1 MASEATVELESRCL
15 VNLCIEAASQSR
27 AAVEKWRRQR
37 RSLERLPS
45 QLGEL
50 LFHRLLR
57 RRLLNPSLLE
67 IFKHSMER
75 IDLRG
80 ESYVDAE
87 WMAYIGAYP
96 YLQSLSV
103 ADCPKIS
110 SSSLWPITGMTSLTE
125 LDLSRCSKVTD
136 SGIRHLFS
144 IPTLEKLCISET
156 GVTANGVTLLSS
168 LTNLS
173 LLDLGGL
180 RVTDV
185 ALSCLQVLK
194 KLQYLDLWGS
204 EITNN
209 GATVLKLF
217 PKLSFLNLAWTKVT
231 KLPNLSSLACL
242 NMSNCSLLSIYE
254 GRGDKGHLAELILT
268 GATFLDVDEA
278 FLHVD
283 TSLLSFLDLSNSSVQ
298 SFWFL
303 PSMCVLEH
311 LDLSG
316 SAMADESAEI
326 IARIGANLRF
336 LNLSNTRV
344 SSAGVG
350 ILAGHVSNL
359 ETISL
364 SCTPI
369 DDLAVSYLSMMPSLR
384 VINLS
389 NTNVRGL
396 IQQIG
401 AEPDWVPSLAALQNL
416 RFLERLDMEEIQVG
430 DAALEPL
437 STFQGLRYL
446 SVKSGFLTDMSFHH
460 FSSVQ
465 ELISL
470 SIRDAV
476 LTNAWLDSFHPPST
490 LKLLDLR
497 GCWLLTEDVLLAFCH
512 KHPEIQMRHELIH
525 ALPSDQDRSKHP
537 SPRRATPRTSRWKQ
551 QQAKVSML
559 PLGPVKDSF
568 IDQRLKYRR
577 EELLS
582 LQFSS
587 TLLVPVGSVPPEL
600 QME

>member
-1 MASEATVELESRCL
+1 MANEATMELESLCL
-15 VNLCIEAASQSR
+15 VNLCIEASSQNR
-27 AAVEKWRRQR
+27 AAVEKWRKQR

-57 RRLLNPSLLE
+57 RRLLNPSLLD
-67 IFKHSMER
+67 IER

-96 YLQSLSV
+96 YLQSLNV
-103 ADCPKIS
+103 GDCPKIS
-110 SSSLWPITGMTSLTE
+110 SSSLWPITGITSLTE

-168 LTNLS
+168 FTNLS

-180 RVTDV
+180 WVTDV
-185 ALSCLQVLK
+185 ALSCLQVLQ
-194 KLQYLDLWGS
+194 KLQYLDLWRS
-204 EITNN
+204 EICYNA
-209 GATVLKLF
+209 ATVQIV
-217 PKLSFLNLAWTKVT
+217 PQAE
-231 KLPNLSSLACL
+231 LPESSLDKV
-242 NMSNCSLLSIYE
+242 
-254 GRGDKGHLAELILT
+254 RGDKGHLAELILT

-298 SFWFL
+298 SFWSQF
-303 PSMCVLEH
+303 
-311 LDLSG
+311 G
-316 SAMADESAEI
+316 
-326 IARIGANLRF
+326 F

-416 RFLERLDMEEIQVG
+416 RFLERLDMEETQVG

-446 SVKSGFLTDMSFHH
+446 SLKSGFLTDMSLHH
-460 FSSVQ
+460 FSSIQ

-470 SIRDAV
+470 GIRDAV

-497 GCWLLTEDVLLAFCH
+497 GCWLLTEDILSTFCQ
-512 KHPEIQMRHELIH
+512 KHPEIQTRHELIH
-525 ALPSDQDRSKHP
+525 ALPSDQDRSKHLLTT
-537 SPRRATPRTSRWKQ
+537 SNSENFTVETAAGKSIYAAT
-551 QQAKVSML
+551 QACEGFFYRSKVE
-559 PLGPVKDSF
+559 V
-568 IDQRLKYRR
+568 
-577 EELLS
+577 
-582 LQFSS
+582 
-587 TLLVPVGSVPPEL
+587 
-600 QME
+600 